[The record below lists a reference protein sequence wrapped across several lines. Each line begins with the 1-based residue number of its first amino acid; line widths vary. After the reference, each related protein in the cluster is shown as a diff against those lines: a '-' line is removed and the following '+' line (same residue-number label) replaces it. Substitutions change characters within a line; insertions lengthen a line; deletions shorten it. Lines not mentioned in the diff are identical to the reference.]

1 MVNKK
6 SKKNIKRDFFEVNA
20 PLTATKIHL
29 YAGAPE
35 DLNGRVVKLD
45 LTKSLRGKS
54 LELKMKVR
62 LEGEKLEAEPISAG
76 LVSSYIRK
84 MMRRGTDYVE
94 DSFEAKCRDV
104 KVRVKPFFITR
115 KRVSR
120 AVRNVLR
127 ENAKKFLEGY
137 LKTRTAREI
146 FSEIM
151 ANKLQKQL
159 ALKLKKI
166 YPLAL
171 CEIRMF
177 EVVGEL
183 DKKDKAEEE
192 NKKIVIEKN

>member
-1 MVNKK
+1 MANKK
-6 SKKNIKRDFFEVNA
+6 SKKNIKRDFYEVNA

-29 YAGAPE
+29 YAGSAE

-54 LELKMKVR
+54 LELKMKVK

-120 AVRNVLR
+120 PVRNVLR
-127 ENAKKFLEGY
+127 ETAKKFLEGY

-183 DKKDKAEEE
+183 DKKDRVEEKAVE
-192 NKKIVIEKN
+192 VQ

>member
-1 MVNKK
+1 MKK
-6 SKKNIKRDFFEVNA
+6 SKKNIKRDFYEVNA

-35 DLNGRVVKLD
+35 DLNGKVVKLD

-62 LEGEKLEAEPISAG
+62 LEDGKLEAEPVSAL

-120 AVRNVLR
+120 PVRNVLR
-127 ENAKKFLEGY
+127 ETAKKFLEGY

-183 DKKDKAEEE
+183 DKKDKAEEKAE
-192 NKKIVIEKN
+192 VQ

>member
-6 SKKNIKRDFFEVNA
+6 SKKNIKRDFYEVNA

-29 YAGAPE
+29 YAGTPE
-35 DLNGRVVKLD
+35 DLNGKVVKLD

-54 LELKMKVR
+54 LELKMKVK

-120 AVRNVLR
+120 PVRNVLR
-127 ENAKKFLEGY
+127 ETAKKFLEGY

-183 DKKDKAEEE
+183 DKKDKA
-192 NKKIVIEKN
+192 